1 VFRLLLFFVAVI
13 VGLVL
18 IVTYLLDIP
27 IAIPNIHF

>member
-27 IAIPNIHF
+27 IAIPKIHF